1 MKELRDAVTNVMAEA
16 NEIFGKMGAEV
27 EAAAKEGRTEMNV
40 AEIARR
46 AGLQI
51 DEKILDELKVNH
63 IIYVHPW
70 LPWHIWWP
78 WRPLWCW
85 WWRRYH
91 PWYYYCCP
99 WWWFRCY
106 WYPYP
111 RW

>member
-1 MKELRDAVTNVMAEA
+1 MSELHDALANVMAQA
-16 NEIFGKMGAEV
+16 NEIFGNMGAEV
-27 EAAAKEGRTEMNV
+27 EGAVKERVTELNV
-40 AEIARR
+40 AEIARKS
-46 AGLQI
+46 GLEI

-91 PWYYYCCP
+91 PWYRYCCP
-99 WWWFRCY
+99 WWWFRCF

-111 RW
+111 WL